1 MSNKISQQEIEKIYL
16 TCVVK
21 DLIHTRAYS
30 GDPAYKWLDE
40 TWSAIDILG
49 AMSEKNINNKED
61 GIRYLLDIAH
71 LFGKDKQTSL

>member
-1 MSNKISQQEIEKIYL
+1 MTEKISQEQIEKIYL

-40 TWSAIDILG
+40 TWSVREILE
-49 AMSEKNINNKED
+49 ALSTNNIESKEE
-61 GIRYLLDIAH
+61 GVRYLLDIAH
-71 LFGKDKQTSL
+71 LFGKDR

>member
-1 MSNKISQQEIEKIYL
+1 MSNKVSQQEIEKIYL

-40 TWSAIDILG
+40 TWSVRDIL
-49 AMSEKNINNKED
+49 ETLRYTTYTDKEESVQ
-61 GIRYLLDIAH
+61 YLLDIAH
-71 LFGKDKQTSL
+71 LFGKDR

>member
-1 MSNKISQQEIEKIYL
+1 MTEKMSQEQIEKIYL

-40 TWSAIDILG
+40 TWSVREILE
-49 AMSEKNINNKED
+49 ALSTNNIESKEE
-61 GIRYLLDIAH
+61 GVRYLLDIAH
-71 LFGKDKQTSL
+71 LFGKDK

>member
-1 MSNKISQQEIEKIYL
+1 MSNKVSQQEIEKIYL

-40 TWSAIDILG
+40 TWSVRDIL
-49 AMSEKNINNKED
+49 ETLRYTTYTDKEESVQ
-61 GIRYLLDIAH
+61 YLLDIAH
-71 LFGKDKQTSL
+71 LFGKDK